1 MGRELGGLR
10 SVTLKS
16 MTGFARG
23 DGMHGDT
30 SWNWEA
36 RSVNGRTLDL
46 RFRLPTGF
54 EALEIRA
61 RGLAQEKLARGNC
74 TINLW
79 VKRETGRAE
88 IRLNETALRQAEAVA
103 ERARDLTGLKHAR
116 LDTLLGMR
124 GVVETA
130 EAEES
135 EEALAALHLAMIAN
149 LAGTLDELVRAR
161 SGEGERLQAVIEKQ
175 LKTIARLIEI
185 AAAAAAQQPAAIAA
199 RLAELVARLSEAS
212 ATLDPERLHQ
222 EALLLAAR
230 ADIQEELDRLR
241 AHVAAANE
249 LIASGQPVGRKFDF
263 LAQEFNR
270 EANTICSKAADIE
283 TTRTGLELKSVID
296 QLREQVQNIE

>member
-185 AAAAAAQQPAAIAA
+185 AAATAAQQPAAIAA

-283 TTRTGLELKSVID
+283 TTRTGLELKTVID

>member
-1 MGRELGGLR
+1 
-10 SVTLKS
+10 VTLKS

-23 DGMHGDT
+23 DGVHGDT

-46 RFRLPTGF
+46 RLRLPAGF

-74 TINLW
+74 AINLW
-79 VKRETGRAE
+79 VRRETGRAE

-161 SGEGERLQAVIEKQ
+161 SAEGERLQAVIEKQ
-175 LKTIARLIEI
+175 LTTIARLIEI

-199 RLAELVARLSEAS
+199 RLAEQVARLSEAS

-283 TTRTGLELKSVID
+283 TTRAGLELKTVID

>member
-79 VKRETGRAE
+79 ARRETGRAE

-135 EEALAALHLAMIAN
+135 EEALAALHLAMIAS

-161 SGEGERLQAVIEKQ
+161 SGEGERLQAVVEKQ

-283 TTRTGLELKSVID
+283 TTRTGLELKTVID

>member
-54 EALEIRA
+54 EALEVRA

-135 EEALAALHLAMIAN
+135 EEALAALQLAMIAN

-283 TTRTGLELKSVID
+283 TTRTGLELKTVID